1 MTSGLA
7 AILAGLALL
16 DSMSVGTLFIP
27 VWLMLAPGRIRPL
40 RFAAYL
46 ATVAV
51 FYFLLGA
58 VLSLGAGAALPGAA
72 DPSGGPAAAGP
83 SPLLRSAIGAVLLVG
98 GFVLERRERNRQ
110 GHPRRL
116 VQWRE
121 RAMTGSGG
129 AAALMALAV
138 AAALLE
144 AATLLPFLGAI
155 GIMAGLGLSAAATA
169 AGLAMYCLIMVAP
182 AVALFLGRLFAH
194 ARIAPYLERFDRW
207 STRNGGKV
215 IAWAL
220 QGLGGFL
227 LGNGLLVH
235 FLG

>member
-1 MTSGLA
+1 
-7 AILAGLALL
+7 AGLALL

-116 VQWRE
+116 VQWRG
-121 RAMTGSGG
+121 RALTGSGG
-129 AAALMALAV
+129 AAPPL
-138 AAALLE
+138 
-144 AATLLPFLGAI
+144 
-155 GIMAGLGLSAAATA
+155 
-169 AGLAMYCLIMVAP
+169 AP
-182 AVALFLGRLFAH
+182 AVGAG
-194 ARIAPYLERFDRW
+194 P
-207 STRNGGKV
+207 
-215 IAWAL
+215 
-220 QGLGGFL
+220 LGGAAPPPL
-227 LGNGLLVH
+227 PGGTRAT
-235 FLG
+235 